1 MAKPTEV
8 ASKVRGAIET
18 LRASNVRDR
27 PLVEV
32 LELSHQLADAMKFF
46 FGSLDQTIQ
55 GEFRYIADFISKAR
69 DEIAELC
76 PNEIQNERIPGASL
90 ELDAVVRDTEAA
102 TETIMS
108 EAEMLMGMDC
118 EDPADYKAK
127 VDDAM
132 MRIIEACSFQDLTG
146 QRVNKVVTTLR
157 HIEERVS
164 QFATALG
171 VKDAKR
177 EESAE
182 EKRKRELLL
191 NGPAMNGPEVAQ
203 DDIDAMFAANAN
215 DGDDAVD
222 QDDIDALFA

>member
-1 MAKPTEV
+1 MSANEV
-8 ASKVRGAIET
+8 ATKVKGAIET
-18 LRASNVRDR
+18 LRTSNLRDK

-32 LELSHQLADAMKFF
+32 LELSHQLADTMKFF

-90 ELDAVVRDTEAA
+90 ELDAVVKDTEQA

-108 EAEMLMGMDC
+108 EAEMLMCVDI
-118 EDPADYKAK
+118 DNPAEYKAQ
-127 VDDAM
+127 VDEAM

-171 VKDAKR
+171 VKDAER
-177 EESAE
+177 EETDD
-182 EKRKRELLL
+182 EKRNRELLL

-203 DDIDAMFAANAN
+203 DDIDAMFA
-215 DGDDAVD
+215 GESEDDVD
-222 QDDIDALFA
+222 QDAIDALFG

>member
-1 MAKPTEV
+1 MAEHAQQV
-8 ASKVRGAIET
+8 ATKVKDAIET
-18 LRASNVRDR
+18 LRDSNVRER

-32 LELSHQLADAMKFF
+32 LELSHQLADTMKYF

-55 GEFRYIADFISKAR
+55 EEFRYIADFISKAR

-90 ELDAVVRDTEAA
+90 ELDAVVKDTEQA

-108 EAEMLMGMDC
+108 EAENLLCLDAD
-118 EDPADYKAK
+118 DPAAYKAQ

-146 QRVNKVVTTLR
+146 QRVGKVVTTLR

-164 QFATALG
+164 HFAHALG
-171 VKDAKR
+171 VKDADR
-177 EESAE
+177 ETSAE
-182 EKRKRELLL
+182 EKRREELLL
-191 NGPAMNGPEVAQ
+191 NGPALDGPEVAQ
-203 DDIDAMFAANAN
+203 DDIDAMFSEA
-215 DGDDAVD
+215 GDDVN
-222 QDDIDALFA
+222 QDDIDALFG